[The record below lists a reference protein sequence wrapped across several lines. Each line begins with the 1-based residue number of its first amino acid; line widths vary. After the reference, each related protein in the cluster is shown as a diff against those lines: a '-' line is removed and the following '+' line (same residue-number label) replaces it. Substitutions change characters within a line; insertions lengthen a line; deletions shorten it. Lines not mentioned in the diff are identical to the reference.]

1 MARTFVAYKMSNHW
15 QVADVKNITAE
26 QIIDYQNQQL
36 KAVVKIDNKSYPIED
51 FKGLILVYEDDRK
64 IQYNMTFI
72 LDNTASYQKDLK
84 NQQEKFKYNVDL
96 FNERINVAIN
106 KPEYLSFSGPI
117 ADSVPNEVG
126 VFFKFNNVGKFY
138 KSHLE
143 SLEDHYKE
151 AKTPDQKLYLQR
163 CICEEKMRQEYINK
177 IDAENPIIA

>member
-1 MARTFVAYKMSNHW
+1 MARTFVAYKMSSNW

-36 KAVVKIDNKSYPIED
+36 KAVIKIDSKSYPIED

-64 IQYNMTFI
+64 IQYNMTF

-106 KPEYLSFSGPI
+106 RPEYLFR
-117 ADSVPNEVG
+117 
-126 VFFKFNNVGKFY
+126 F
-138 KSHLE
+138 
-143 SLEDHYKE
+143 
-151 AKTPDQKLYLQR
+151 
-163 CICEEKMRQEYINK
+163 
-177 IDAENPIIA
+177 